1 MFFDLFFND
10 LADVFIRW
18 YSCYTLS
25 LFANE
30 NTLVE
35 NSQRTSRLDTEL
47 LQGYVDSL
55 GKSIVEQ
62 MFTLYCQQ
70 AALYLKDIEAA
81 QISQCEESWQE
92 HCHKMKG
99 ASASVGMSELH
110 QQLKVLEKVSAT
122 QQEKSSMLTEL
133 KLTNQQAINTFKTWL
148 ANC

>member
-1 MFFDLFFND
+1 M
-10 LADVFIRW
+10 
-18 YSCYTLS
+18 
-25 LFANE
+25 
-30 NTLVE
+30 E
-35 NSQRTSRLDTEL
+35 NSQITPRLDTEL

-81 QISQCEESWQE
+81 QAAHCEDSWQE

-99 ASASVGMSELH
+99 AAASVGMSDLH

-122 QQEKSSMLTEL
+122 QQEKSLMLIEL
-133 KLTNQQAINTFKTWL
+133 KAANQQAINSFKTWL
-148 ANC
+148 SSC